1 MKKLLYL
8 YLILMTC
15 QYATAQVKVTQLDKT
30 AIPKSIKYTGH
41 IIDAVSFTDKDGE
54 HLVIT
59 TESGIIS
66 SKGPDSDNFRNE
78 ELHAYHYRKTAG
90 ELKLTWQTYDFIKD
104 CDVDL
109 AAHYLPK
116 TFAVTDLDNNGTAEV
131 WLMYKTVC
139 HGDVS
144 PSDLKIIMH
153 EGDKKY
159 AVRGTTKVIL
169 PGEKETAPKETY
181 GGKYTFDAVFKAGP
195 KSFRDYAS
203 ALWKNN
209 MIEDWK

>member
-1 MKKLLYL
+1 MKKLLFL
-8 YLILMTC
+8 CSMLITYQC
-15 QYATAQVKVTQLDKT
+15 VNAQVKITLLAKT
-30 AIPKSIKYTGH
+30 AIPKTIKYTGH
-41 IIDAVSFTDKDGE
+41 IINAVTYTDNQGE

-59 TESGIIS
+59 SETDITP

-78 ELHAYHYRKTAG
+78 ELHAYHYKKTAG

-109 AAHYLPK
+109 AAHYLPN
-116 TFAVTDLDNNGTAEV
+116 TFAVTDLDNNGIAEV

-159 AVRGTTKVIL
+159 AARGTTKVVL
-169 PGEKETAPKETY
+169 EGQKETY
-181 GGKYTFDAVFKAGP
+181 GGKYTFDNAFLKGP
-195 KSFRDYAS
+195 KALRDYAA
-203 ALWKNN
+203 ALWKKK
-209 MIEDWK
+209 MIETWD

>member
-1 MKKLLYL
+1 MKNVVIFTV
-8 YLILMTC
+8 LICLTVKSFG
-15 QYATAQVKVTQLDKT
+15 QVKITALDKA

-41 IIDAVSFTDKDGE
+41 IINSVTYSDKDGE

-59 TESGIIS
+59 TESGTIP

-78 ELHAYHYRKTAG
+78 ELHAYHYKKTAG

-109 AAHYLPK
+109 AAHYLPN
-116 TFAVTDLDNNGTAEV
+116 TFAITDLDNNGIAEV

-144 PSDLKIIMH
+144 PSDLQIIMH

-169 PGEKETAPKETY
+169 PGEKETAQKETY
-181 GGKYTFDAVFKAGP
+181 GGKYTFDAVFKDGP

>member
-8 YLILMTC
+8 CLILMTC
-15 QYATAQVKVTQLDKT
+15 KYATAQVKVTRLDKT
-30 AIPKSIKYTGH
+30 AIPKTIKYTGR

-59 TESGIIS
+59 TESGIVP

-78 ELHAYHYRKTAG
+78 ELHAYHYKKTAG

-109 AAHYLPK
+109 AAHYLPN
-116 TFAVTDLDNNGTAEV
+116 TFAVTDLDNNGIAEV

-153 EGDKKY
+153 QGDKKY
-159 AVRGTTKVIL
+159 AVRGRTKAKVSDTTYEG
-169 PGEKETAPKETY
+169 GE
-181 GGKYTFDAVFKAGP
+181 YTFDAVFKAGP
-195 KSFRDYAS
+195 KTFRDYA
-203 ALWKNN
+203 ANLWKNN